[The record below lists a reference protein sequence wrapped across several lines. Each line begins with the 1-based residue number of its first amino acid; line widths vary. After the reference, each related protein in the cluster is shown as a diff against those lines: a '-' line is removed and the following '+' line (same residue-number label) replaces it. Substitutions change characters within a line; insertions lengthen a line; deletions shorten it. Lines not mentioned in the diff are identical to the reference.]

1 MYVPRHFE
9 QPDRALTLEV
19 MRAHSFATLVSVDD
33 TGAPFA
39 THLPLIVNERGVGP
53 AAQIVI
59 EGHVAKPNPHAK
71 FLAARPTAL
80 VMFQGPHA
88 YLSPR
93 VYPDLARVPT
103 WNYLAVHAVGRARL
117 IEDARAKDALLK
129 GLIAIHE
136 PEYASQWRGLDQEFQ
151 LKMLA
156 GIVGF
161 EIVVDDLQ
169 AKFKLNQHRK
179 EAHATMKALYANGT
193 PNEQALAGWMTRLGM

>member
-1 MYVPRHFE
+1 MYLPRHFE
-9 QPDRALTLEV
+9 QPDRALALEV
-19 MRAHSFATLVSVDD
+19 MRAHSFATLVSIDD
-33 TGAPFA
+33 AGKPFA
-39 THLPLIVNERGVGP
+39 THLPLIVSERGQG
-53 AAQIVI
+53 AGAKLVI

-71 FLAARPTAL
+71 YLAARAEAL

-136 PEYASQWRGLDQEFQ
+136 PEYAAQWRGLDEDFQ

-179 EAHATMKALYANGT
+179 EAHAAMKTLYANGT
-193 PNEQALAGWMTRLGM
+193 PNEQALAAWMTRLGL

>member
-1 MYVPRHFE
+1 MYLPRHFD

-33 TGAPFA
+33 AGAPFA
-39 THLPLIVNERGVGP
+39 THLPLIVSERGTGP
-53 AAQIVI
+53 AAQVVI

-71 FLAARPTAL
+71 YLAARPEAL

-136 PEYASQWRGLDQEFQ
+136 PEYASQWRGLDEDFQ
-151 LKMLA
+151 LKMLS

>member
-1 MYVPRHFE
+1 MYLPKHFE
-9 QPDRALTLEV
+9 QPDRGLVLEV

-33 TGAPFA
+33 AGTPFA
-39 THLPLIVNERGVGP
+39 SHLPLIVSERGEGT

-71 FLAARPTAL
+71 YMAARPEVL

-88 YLSPR
+88 YLSPS

-103 WNYLAVHAVGRARL
+103 WNYLAVHAVGRVRL
-117 IEDARAKDALLK
+117 IEDPRAKDALLK

-136 PEYASQWRGLDQEFQ
+136 PEYASQWRGLEEDFQ
-151 LKMLA
+151 LKMLS

-161 EIVVDDLQ
+161 EIVVDQLQ

-179 EAHATMKALYANGT
+179 EAHAKMKALYANGT
-193 PNEQALAGWMTRLGM
+193 PDEQALAGWMTRLGM